1 MLNADGDEICLS
13 GRRLSSSRNLLIVPD
28 VGSDSCLSV
37 LERRD
42 SGLPGVSSERLK

>member
-13 GRRLSSSRNLLIVPD
+13 GRRFSFSSSRDLLIVPD

-37 LERRD
+37 LERR
-42 SGLPGVSSERLK
+42 